1 MEQKKQKKRNDVR
14 VATSISAE
22 DRELLDKYCKDND
35 TTISQLL
42 RRMIHEF
49 FKEN

>member
-1 MEQKKQKKRNDVR
+1 MNKETNGNKNNIR
-14 VATSISAE
+14 VATSISAG
-22 DRELLDKYCKDND
+22 DRELLDKYCEDND
-35 TTISQLL
+35 ITISQLL